1 VVDSAFEDRPAWN
14 LPAWLDARRA
24 DGRLE
29 EQDYNRYVADTMDG
43 FICLDRKLVRT
54 PAHRRG
60 FEACDLLGPEG
71 ELVHVKKVSSR
82 TGSGPLSHLFAQGI
96 VAVDSLTDP
105 ETWHS
110 FVDLVREQH
119 PDRADGLGM
128 RPHTLVFAIHRSN
141 GLLTPD
147 RLFTFARSEL
157 ASAAIL
163 FQRLG
168 VRLQICVI
176 P

>member
-1 VVDSAFEDRPAWN
+1 MEPSRGSTLAGRTGDWKSRTTTATSPTRWTASSVWIASSSALRPTAADSRHATPSG
-14 LPAWLDARRA
+14 PRA
-24 DGRLE
+24 SS
-29 EQDYNRYVADTMDG
+29 Y
-43 FICLDRKLVRT
+43 
-54 PAHRRG
+54 
-60 FEACDLLGPEG
+60 
-71 ELVHVKKVSSR
+71 VKKVSSR

-105 ETWHS
+105 ETWHT
-110 FVDLVREQH
+110 FVDLVREQY
-119 PDRADGLGM
+119 PDRADELGM
-128 RPHTLVFAIHRSN
+128 RPHTLVFAMHRSN
-141 GLLTPD
+141 GLLTAD

-157 ASAAIL
+157 ASAAIP